1 MVLFTVAPALLL
13 ADRME
18 ISWRSGGICYDG
30 AMSFRFDTFELDDRT
45 FELRRHGSRVLV
57 EPQVLSLLLMLVAHR
72 DRLVT
77 RDEIIRLVWNGRII
91 SDAAVASR
99 IKSAR
104 QVLGDDGQRQC
115 MIQTVHGRGFRFI
128 HPVEEQPGHHQP
140 EATSG
145 GNNPLPAPCER
156 SGRPSIAILPFQLLG
171 ASGPYAL
178 MAEALPHD
186 LLAELAR
193 LRWLFVVARGSSFR
207 LAAAQP
213 DIGRIGALL
222 GVRYCLTGTIEVT
235 GRVTVSVEL
244 ADTRDLGVV
253 WSERYEA
260 AVDGVH
266 DIRARIVASVL
277 ATLEI
282 RIPLHEAQA
291 ARLRDPGHLD
301 AWSNYHLGV
310 QHMFRFNRIDNRA
323 AITLFMRAVA
333 IDPDFARAHAG
344 LSFGHFQNAFLGY
357 TPDLADEATA
367 ARRAAERAVEID
379 PLDPFVNLTMGR
391 AYWLSA
397 DVPASLGWLDRAVSL
412 SPNYAQAIYAR
423 AWSQTI
429 LCHGEAGQGDA
440 DHAMSLSPIDPLH
453 YAMLA
458 TRAMSHLVRGED
470 AAAAHWADR
479 AAGAPG
485 AHVLISAIAA
495 ACHALNGD
503 DARGHFWAS
512 HVRRKDTTLSQAHFF
527 RAFPFESS
535 RIRRRISAG
544 LAIYDIL

>member
-1 MVLFTVAPALLL
+1 
-13 ADRME
+13 
-18 ISWRSGGICYDG
+18 
-30 AMSFRFDTFELDDRT
+30 MSVRFDAFELDDKT
-45 FELRRHGSRVLV
+45 FELRRHGLRVAV

-77 RDEIIRLVWNGRII
+77 RDEIIDLVWNGRII

-104 QVLGDDGQRQC
+104 QALGDDGRQQR
-115 MIQTVHGRGFRFI
+115 MIQTVHGRGFRFV
-128 HPVEEQPGHHQP
+128 HPVEETPAHQP
-140 EATSG
+140 
-145 GNNPLPAPCER
+145 APTIECTVSQQPVQSER
-156 SGRPSIAILPFQLLG
+156 SGCPSIAILPFQLLG

-186 LLAELAR
+186 LLTELAR
-193 LRWLFVVARGSSFR
+193 LHWLFVVARGSSFR
-207 LAAAQP
+207 LAAARP
-213 DIGRIGALL
+213 DVGRIGVLL

-235 GRVTVSVEL
+235 GNRVTVSVEL
-244 ADTRDLGVV
+244 ADTRNLGVV
-253 WSERYEA
+253 WSERYES

-266 DIRARIVASVL
+266 DIRTSIVASTL
-277 ATLEI
+277 AALEI
-282 RIPLHEAQA
+282 RIPLHEAQG
-291 ARLRDPGHLD
+291 ARLKDPEHLD
-301 AWSNYHLGV
+301 AWSTYHLGI
-310 QHMFRFNRIDNRA
+310 QHMFRFNKTDNLI
-323 AITLFMRAVA
+323 AITLFRQAVA
-333 IDPDFARAHAG
+333 IDPNFARAHAG
-344 LSFGHFQNAFLGY
+344 LSFGHFQNAFLNY
-357 TPDLADEATA
+357 TPDLAAEAIT

-391 AYWLSA
+391 AHWLSA

-412 SPNYAQAIYAR
+412 SPNYAQGIYAR

-429 LCHGEAGQGDA
+429 LCRGEAGQNDA

-458 TRAMSHLVRGED
+458 TRALSHLVRGED

-485 AHVLISAIAA
+485 AHILISAIAV

-503 DARGHFWAS
+503 NTRGHFWAD
-512 HVRRKDTTLSQAHFF
+512 HVRRRSATLSQAHFF
-527 RAFPFESS
+527 RSFPFESAE
-535 RIRRRISAG
+535 IRRRISAG
-544 LAIYDIL
+544 LAIHDII